1 MPSQL
6 LLLCFGSTQFDFAAE
21 SAASAALQL
30 RAYALGVCV
39 FMEARNVNAHADTPA
54 RCFSHAVVID
64 VNGCGMRKLLT
75 CGSTQEHQ
83 PQAYFLLCL
92 TRSPTQHPCCRAQGH
107 VSRKKARLLDLHN
120 CNH

>member
-6 LLLCFGSTQFDFAAE
+6 LPLCFGFTQFDFAAE

-83 PQAYFLLCL
+83 PQAYFLFV
-92 TRSPTQHPCCRAQGH
+92 SHAFSHPTLVLQ
-107 VSRKKARLLDLHN
+107 SART
-120 CNH
+120 CFQEEGTFA